1 MSVYASIAHTDAVLD
16 QYFEAVA
23 IVMGELAHLD
33 DAALVELLPDGA
45 AQGGFARLT

>member
-33 DAALVELLPDGA
+33 DAALVALLPDGV

>member
-23 IVMGELAHLD
+23 TIMGELAQLD
-33 DAALVELLPDGA
+33 DAMLLALLPGGV